1 MNYKE
6 LKKYRTQLL
15 HHADLLNIGVLNDP
29 NYMNTMK
36 GNSYVEK
43 ILFGLALVKQHW
55 LEEQTTKKRRIRNMK
70 NVGYL
75 DTIMTEIKIIDKQI
89 NEIKGR

>member
-1 MNYKE
+1 MNFRE

-15 HHADLLNIGVLNDP
+15 HHADLLNMEVLQNP
-29 NYMNTMK
+29 NYMDTAK
-36 GNSYVEK
+36 GNNYVEK
-43 ILFGLALVKQHW
+43 ILVGLALVKQYW
-55 LEEQTTKKRRIRNMK
+55 LEEQTTKKRRIRNIK